1 MKQVLTAIDGNL
13 ENLTVNQQRAIA
25 LQQYEGNK
33 FFILNEDEDTVRIFD
48 GELSEAKKDF
58 SISDATDFFSWC
70 VDNLTEIEEHDPKDY
85 NNDYLV
91 LTDSEADEKAKEY
104 ILDTV
109 WAFTP
114 SFLSSET
121 EIDIEVFEAIQGND
135 RCESNN
141 DAILSM
147 IKDKDSF
154 VEEAIRCDGR
164 GHFISHYDGN
174 ENEET
179 VNETTYYI
187 YRQN

>member
-1 MKQVLTAIDGNL
+1 MNNSNFTTDQEKT
-13 ENLTVNQQRAIA
+13 IA
-25 LQQYEGNK
+25 LLQFNQDEFFIVETENEVFIFEGNEEEAR
-33 FFILNEDEDTVRIFD
+33 NEFLADIEGTDEAEI
-48 GELSEAKKDF
+48 
-58 SISDATDFFSWC
+58 DANFLIYC
-70 VDNLTEIEEHDPKDY
+70 QNNLTEVESYDENDC

-91 LTDSEADEKAKEY
+91 LTDEEADEKAKDY

-174 ENEET
+174 ENEES
-179 VNETTYYI
+179 VNETTYFI